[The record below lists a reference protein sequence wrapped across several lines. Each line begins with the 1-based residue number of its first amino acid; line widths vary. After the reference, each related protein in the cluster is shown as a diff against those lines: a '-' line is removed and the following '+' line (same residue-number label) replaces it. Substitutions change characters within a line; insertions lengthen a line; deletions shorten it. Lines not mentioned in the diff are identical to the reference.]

1 MVDESRESR
10 KYTTVI
16 GYVDDFPG
24 ADVSNDAIS
33 VILTEDD
40 VGGIDVDLD
49 GESVVVDSWS
59 AGVLSVTD
67 DGNFTIVDSNGTVIE
82 EPLDVSDSTVTVTDD
97 GNFTIVDSN
106 GTVIE
111 EPLDVSDSTVTVTD
125 DGSLSVNSIS
135 DNENREVGLV
145 RLRDDSGNTVDP
157 MSQPSH
163 PNKQVSG
170 HDLDADGDLAI
181 GPLPLDGTSG
191 VIISVNSTSNSEWS
205 ASVDWV
211 DNNGNTYQQEQP
223 SDIGLNSVVSD
234 WARLVRK
241 APMVEVTITDES
253 GGTNNVNA
261 HVDTEV

>member
-24 ADVSNDAIS
+24 ADVANDAIS

-49 GESVVVDSWS
+49 GESIVVDSWS

-67 DGNFTIVDSNGTVIE
+67 DGDFTIVDSNGNIIE
-82 EPLDVSDSTVTVTDD
+82 EPLDVSDA
-97 GNFTIVDSN
+97 
-106 GTVIE
+106 
-111 EPLDVSDSTVTVTD
+111 TVTVTD
-125 DGSLSVNSIS
+125 DGSLSINSIS

-145 RLRDDSGNTVDP
+145 RLRDDSGNTVNP

-170 HDLDADGDLAI
+170 HDLDADGDLSI
-181 GPLPLDGTSG
+181 GPLSLDGTSG
-191 VIISVNSTSNSEWS
+191 IVISVNSTSGSAWS

-211 DNNGNTYQQEQP
+211 DNNGNTYQKEQP
-223 SDIGLNSVVSD
+223 SDIGLNSVTSD